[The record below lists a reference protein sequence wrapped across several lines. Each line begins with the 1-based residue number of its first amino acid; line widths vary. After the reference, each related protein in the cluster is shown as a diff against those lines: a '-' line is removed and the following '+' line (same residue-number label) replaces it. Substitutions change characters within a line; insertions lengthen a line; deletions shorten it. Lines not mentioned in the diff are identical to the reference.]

1 MDIARAREALQ
12 DLLKSPNSTTSVR
25 YYVKLALSHLEPDRP
40 VVDADRRMTEDE
52 EIEAAEQ
59 KFKSQ

>member
-25 YYVKLALSHLEPDRP
+25 YYVKLALSHLEPDPP
-40 VVDADRRMTEDE
+40 VVDEDRRE
-52 EIEAAEQ
+52 
-59 KFKSQ
+59 K